1 MFYEFFENAAH
12 EEPGNVED
20 DGSGQ
25 REKYERAALVLVVD
39 LLGEKEKDSEV
50 RRTKSGEVG
59 NHPRNQKACPPS
71 PQAEEGDQVE
81 EHEDANGEQLQ
92 ALESRV
98 TMIPSFSFSI
108 FAIISTIELLLVQ
121 QSIEFPETSGPI
133 ALRMAKMSKTMR
145 VLKRK

>member
-1 MFYEFFENAAH
+1 MALLNFNWPSSDLLLMFYEFFENAAH
-12 EEPGNVED
+12 KEPGNVED

-25 REKYERAALVLVVD
+25 RVEDERAAIVLVVD
-39 LLGEKEKDSEV
+39 LLGEQKKDSEV

-92 ALESRV
+92 GHHD
-98 TMIPSFSFSI
+98 P
-108 FAIISTIELLLVQ
+108 LLL
-121 QSIEFPETSGPI
+121 
-133 ALRMAKMSKTMR
+133 L
-145 VLKRK
+145 LHLCH